1 MRIFSICCVRD
12 ESDIVGETLQAA
24 LNWSDKIFIFDN
36 GSTDGTWET
45 IQALSRQSTKI
56 VIVGRDSRKFTDELR
71 GEIFEAYRSVA
82 TCGDWW
88 CRLDGDEIYIDDP
101 RQFLGNLWRRAGFV
115 YSATCNYYFTDLDL
129 VAYEQDPDGWLERPV
144 SQRLSYYQNNW
155 SEPRFVRHREGL
167 IWGGLIWPDNRGLTS
182 ASRIRLKHFP
192 YRSPAQIM
200 RRLAIRQA
208 QPMLFKHEANKSLT
222 VPTSA
227 RKDWSAQ
234 YFKDV
239 SYEAADWRDRL
250 RRAVEC
256 DHDAKDGKFV
266 IQDEL
271 MPPLPSPV
279 IDVLKTGLQRT
290 HLGRSIVSPILR
302 WRRAMT

>member
-1 MRIFSICCVRD
+1 MKIFSICCVRD
-12 ESDIVGETLQAA
+12 ENDIIGETLENA
-24 LNWSDKIFIFDN
+24 LKWSDNIFIFDN

-45 IQALSRQSTKI
+45 IQALSRRSAKI
-56 VIVGRDSRKFTDELR
+56 VVVGRDDRKFTDELR

-101 RQFLGNLWRRAGFV
+101 RQFLGGLWRKSGFV
-115 YSATCNYYFTDLDL
+115 YSATCNYYFTDIDL
-129 VAYEQDPDGWLERPV
+129 AAYEQNPEAWLARPV
-144 SQRLSYYQNNW
+144 SERLKFYQNNW

-182 ASRIRLKHFP
+182 HSRIRLKHFP
-192 YRSPAQIM
+192 YRSPEQIM

-234 YFKDV
+234 YFRNV
-239 SYEAADWRDRL
+239 SPEAADWHDRV
-250 RRAVEC
+250 REAAEC
-256 DHDAKDGKFV
+256 DRDTGDGS
-266 IQDEL
+266 IILRNEL
-271 MPPLPSPV
+271 MPSLPSPA
-279 IDVLKTGLQRT
+279 IDLLKTGLQRT
-290 HLGRSIVSPILR
+290 PLGKSIVTPILK
-302 WRRAMT
+302 WRRAQ